1 MGTVTALYTAA
12 AKRGPVARHDAV
24 QVRLGC
30 GIVGD
35 RHYRANNQPARQ
47 ITLIER
53 ERVHAFAVEQDMQLD
68 PAMLRRNVLT
78 SAADLNALVGREFQV
93 GGIRL
98 RGIELCEPC
107 MVVGRLLQRPGLP
120 PARVIR
126 ALLGQGGL
134 RAEILDTGVI
144 RVGDPVRV

>member
-12 AKRGPVARHDAV
+12 AKHGPVARHDAV

-35 RHYRANNQPARQ
+35 RHYRANNSPARQ

-53 ERVHAFAVEQDMQLD
+53 ERVHAFAAEHGLDLD

-78 SAADLNALVGREFQV
+78 TAADLNGLVGREFQV
-93 GGIRL
+93 GGVRL
-98 RGIELCEPC
+98 RGIERCEPC

-144 RVGDPVRV
+144 RVGDPVRA